1 MKTYTF
7 KHPVTRE
14 LVNIVADSLHKALSQ
29 LRSLA

>member
-14 LVNIVADSLHKALSQ
+14 WVNIVADSLHKALSQ
-29 LRSLA
+29 LRRLV